1 MANRNIYLNP
11 NSRTEETVVVWNESE
26 GVMEAFSGA
35 KNFGEIYI
43 RLPKQ
48 DFMDVF
54 VRAGEFVAA
63 GAEDIAALLDVV
75 DVKVKFESWEFAE
88 LLEKADKATTRRRA
102 LQEVFDKKI
111 VADAKAWIDQLIEE
125 HEYIA
130 DRAAAHTKA
139 ENTDGQI
146 EQLRLIIGEIMKT
159 NQIPLPHIATN
170 LTDWMDRVAAIFRIS
185 LIKH

>member
-1 MANRNIYLNP
+1 MSVRNIYLNP

-26 GVMEAFSGA
+26 GAMEAFSGA

-63 GAEDIAALLDVV
+63 SAEDIAALLDVV
-75 DVKVKFESWEFAE
+75 DVKVKFESSEFEE

-102 LQEVFDKKI
+102 LQDVFDKNI
-111 VADAKAWIDQLIEE
+111 IATAKSWIDQVIDDHPVL
-125 HEYIA
+125 A
-130 DRAAAHTKA
+130 DVVTDRIKA
-139 ENTDGQI
+139 DNTDSQI
-146 EQLRLIIGEIMKT
+146 AELRDLIAGIMKKNRLT
-159 NQIPLPHIATN
+159 LPHISED
-170 LTDWMDRVAAIFRIS
+170 LTDQLDRVAAIFRIA
-185 LIKH
+185 LIKR